1 MHPALVRMHEYRYTG
16 TTCTFKYFLL
26 SDVNGGW
33 DFYRSQ
39 IRVFEYAV
47 MITRVQI
54 MSAYFAAIITE
65 SGKIC
70 ACAGTSSGR
79 YRPTVGNQR
88 YFQVLPSTFFDSQ
101 NIIRNN
107 LLNSR
112 MYLEAKFSYM
122 EVPSSEDPT
131 PI

>member
-1 MHPALVRMHEYRYTG
+1 M
-16 TTCTFKYFLL
+16 
-26 SDVNGGW
+26 SN
-33 DFYRSQ
+33 
-39 IRVFEYAV
+39 
-47 MITRVQI
+47 RVQI

-79 YRPTVGNQR
+79 YRPLVGNQR
-88 YFQVLPSTFFDSQ
+88 YLQVSPSTFFDSK

-112 MYLEAKFSYM
+112 MYLQAKFSYM
-122 EVPSSEDPT
+122 EVLTSGGPGD
-131 PI
+131 I